1 MTVQDLINQLS
12 KIDPKKDICLI
23 VNVMNPEDPEDDI
36 PCDGLELWDNGSE
49 SIDLFI
55 RK

>member
-1 MTVQDLINQLS
+1 MKVKDLINQLS
-12 KIDPKKDICLI
+12 RIDPNKNIGVL
-23 VNVMNPEDPEDDI
+23 VNLVNPEDPDSDI
-36 PCDGLELWDNGSE
+36 ACDHLELWDNGSE